1 MDGVDTPGFGLAS
14 GALRL
19 DCAVVVVGSGAGGAA
34 AADRLAAAG
43 HEVLVLEMGRREL
56 PSTFTQREEEMF
68 PRLFQDAGGRTTLD
82 GAITVLQGKGV
93 GGSTLHNLNLCKRV
107 DDALLD
113 AWAEQTGLADLPAR
127 LGRAYAAVEQ
137 DIAVSQ
143 VEEERINRNN
153 QLFRAGVEALGW
165 QGGPLLHNR
174 VGCVGS
180 GFCELGCAYDAKMNA
195 ARVYL
200 PRAVAAGARVLA
212 GVRVQRIT
220 HRFGRVTGVRGVTE
234 AGHPVVVRARAVV
247 LAASATASPALI
259 LASSLEDRW
268 RQAGAH
274 LRMHPGGTV
283 GALFAEPVRG
293 WEGIP
298 QSWECTEHLHPTDP
312 ARRIWLLPVFGHP
325 VTTAALLP
333 GFGAEHTALMQRY
346 AHLAAA
352 TAMLHDYGEGRVAS
366 DREGRPILRY
376 SLSPDDA
383 AAMAQGLLHA
393 ARILL
398 AAGAEQAVI
407 PTARPLTLRSEA
419 ELDAAKNLVI
429 RPFDPGLAAVH
440 PMGSLR
446 MSADPRRGATD
457 GEGRY
462 HGARGLWVADGS
474 LMPSSTGGPPQL
486 TIYALGR
493 LVGEALAAAL

>member
-1 MDGVDTPGFGLAS
+1 MAGAS
-14 GALRL
+14 GFAQAEGPLRL
-19 DCAVVVVGSGAGGAA
+19 DCEVVVVGSGAGGGA

-43 HEVLVLEMGRREL
+43 KDVLVLEMGRREL

-68 PRLFQDAGGRTTLD
+68 PRLFQDAGGRCTLD

-107 DDALLD
+107 DDALI
-113 AWAEQTGLADLPAR
+113 AQWAERCGLPELPAR
-127 LGRAYAAVEQ
+127 LDRAYAAIEA
-137 DIAVSQ
+137 DIEVSE
-143 VEEERINRNN
+143 VDESRINRNN
-153 QLFRAGVEALGW
+153 QLFRAGVQALGW
-165 QGGPLLHNR
+165 QGGPLKHNR
-174 VGCVGS
+174 VGCIGS
-180 GFCELGCAYDAKMNA
+180 GFCLLGCAYDAKMNA
-195 ARVYL
+195 ARVFL
-200 PRAVAAGARVLA
+200 PRAVGAGARVLA

-234 AGHPVVVRARAVV
+234 GGAEVVVSAKAVV

-259 LASSLEDRW
+259 LASGLGDRW
-268 RQAGAH
+268 GQAGAH
-274 LRMHPGGTV
+274 LHLHPGGTV
-283 GALFAEPVRG
+283 GAVFPEPVRG

-298 QSWECTEHLHPTDP
+298 QSWECTETLHPTDP

-333 GFGAEHTALMQRY
+333 GFGAAHSALMKEY

-352 TAMLHDYGEGRVAS
+352 TAMLHDYTEGRVSA

-376 SLSPDDA
+376 SVDA
-383 AAMAQGLLHA
+383 ADAGAMARGLLDA

-398 AAGAEQAVI
+398 AAGAQRAVI
-407 PTARPLTLRSEA
+407 PMVRPLELRGEA
-419 ELDAAKNLVI
+419 DLKAAADLRI

-446 MSADPRRGATD
+446 MSADPRQGATD
-457 GEGRY
+457 GDGRY

-493 LVGEALAAAL
+493 MVGERLAEAL